1 MCFFLSAMLASR
13 CPPRSESSRAGKH
26 DLTARLLRLMPLS
39 ATLSPLQVAEWLL
52 EEALQHQQRTLHP
65 GTPGDNITVMVVRLQ
80 PLPPLPRSTGS
91 RLCLMKGSS
100 GDLTSLKPSDSAS
113 PRNDEVGGGWLRLA
127 HVIKAG
133 SLAGSGVLV
142 VLCVIRPLRCSCLP
156 CVAW

>member
-1 MCFFLSAMLASR
+1 
-13 CPPRSESSRAGKH
+13 
-26 DLTARLLRLMPLS
+26 MPLP
-39 ATLSPLQVAEWLL
+39 ANLFPLQVAEWLL

-113 PRNDEVGGGWLRLA
+113 PRNDEVRGSWLRQA
-127 HVIKAG
+127 HVIKAE
-133 SLAGSGVLV
+133 SLAGSSGLHKAAWPIAGCALRHLYQAIL
-142 VLCVIRPLRCSCLP
+142 LCVPPPALR
-156 CVAW
+156 